1 MSIAPAAI
9 FTRPPSSR
17 WQTVARVAAKP
28 EVLISLAILSLIIR
42 FLLVPNPLYMND
54 EYYYIKTAQLWH
66 DGTLDTRAVTN
77 IPNRGETGFPNSLF
91 FAIYQSAFLF
101 GDGFYAAAKWISLF
115 FAAVTALA
123 IGSVARRFMKPLPA
137 TGIVVLALWLPST
150 TYLHLFMPEALYECL
165 VWLGVAALFALHAQ
179 RLKLAVVVLG
189 ACLGAAWLAK
199 PNAIA
204 VLAAFNLVI
213 ACLLWTDK
221 AQQQRLRSAIAALLL
236 VNVSFVLTGYLLNV
250 LLTGHLQWD
259 PMGKFYQIGLSKMA
273 EVDASGSFVEVFAR
287 YLKAYVFVVLVIF
300 SPALIAI
307 GAGVAG
313 AARRL
318 STADVL
324 LLATA
329 ILGTGVLLLGSVKVG
344 VNWERVYSN
353 HKGIY
358 STRYMSVFF
367 PLFVIAFFR
376 FLPDALAQR
385 KVRAWLGAGLALA
398 CLLLMTT
405 RGYVFVWGQMRWAFW
420 AYGIHPAAVRIFWAV
435 MWLAILYYA
444 FARAP
449 RARVYGALTVAYSLL
464 SVAVWMHIDF
474 MSAQHGEAKNDADAA
489 RTVAALV
496 RPESFDQGHVVA
508 AAAAG
513 PATRFMSTFPG
524 IISMALTDPARPQV
538 ERGEIPKAA
547 RWVVFLAGTRPGFDA
562 PCLALKSAIFCP
574 LGEDVLNATR

>member
-1 MSIAPAAI
+1 M
-9 FTRPPSSR
+9 
-17 WQTVARVAAKP
+17 P
-28 EVLISLAILSLIIR
+28 EVLISLAILSLIVR

-66 DGTLDTRAVTN
+66 DGTLDTRAVTS

-91 FAIYQSAFLF
+91 FAIYQWAFLF

-115 FAAVTALA
+115 FASVTALA

-165 VWLGVAALFALHAQ
+165 VWLGVAALFALHAD
-179 RLKLAVVVLG
+179 RPKLAVTVLG
-189 ACLGAAWLAK
+189 ACVGAAWLAK

-204 VLAAFNLVI
+204 VLAAFNLVV
-213 ACLLWTDK
+213 ACLLWTRK
-221 AQQQRLRSAIAALLL
+221 APQQRLRSAVPALLL
-236 VNVSFVLTGYLLNV
+236 LNVSFFLTGYLLNV

-273 EVDASGSFVEVFAR
+273 EVDASGSFIEVFAR
-287 YLKAYVFVVLVIF
+287 YLGAYVFVVLVIF

-307 GAGVAG
+307 GAGVSAG
-313 AARRL
+313 KRL
-318 STADVL
+318 STNDVL

-344 VNWERVYSN
+344 VNWERVYFN

-367 PLFVIAFFR
+367 PLFIIAFFR
-376 FLPDALAQR
+376 FLPDALANR

-420 AYGIHPAAVRIFWAV
+420 GYGIHPGSVRIFWAV
-435 MWLAILYYA
+435 MWVAILYYA

-449 RARVYGALTVAYSLL
+449 KARVYAALTVAYSLL
-464 SVAVWMHIDF
+464 SVGTWMHMDF
-474 MSAQHGEAKNDADAA
+474 VSAQRGEAKNDADAA

-496 RPESFDQGHVVA
+496 RPESYDQGHVVA

-524 IISMALTDPARPQV
+524 FISVALTDPARPQV
-538 ERGEIPKAA
+538 ERSEIPKAA
-547 RWVVFLAGTRPGFDA
+547 RWVVFLAGTRPEFDA
-562 PCLALKSAIFCP
+562 PCLALKAAIFCP
-574 LGEDVLNATR
+574 LSEGVLNATK